1 MGIKLVTFYAS
12 TVTPQ
17 DDALIYETALSGSG
31 MIYGGT
37 VTIKSANVLHVA
49 SGHGA
54 LCGRKFTIEETDV
67 PVVLASTGTLLGR
80 IYIHMDLSDTDEPIS
95 LEVETGSSLA
105 PVIQQQDV
113 NINDGVYEI
122 NLATFDVDTATIS
135 NLENVA
141 PFIDSTPDAEF
152 SPSSQNAIQ
161 NKVITKALG
170 NPEIIGGAAS
180 RPYVKGELL
189 LASDGQLYEVTADIS
204 YQGLITVGGNVR
216 STGNIITQ
224 ISNCANSIDTINT
237 QINYSIKSLTL
248 SRSTLPAGSQVTI
261 GTLPSGGVYLVSVNL
276 RLQSG
281 TFGSGVIVSPCEG
294 IIQNNHDYGQHF
306 CIANGGSNINVHNY
320 ASSQLTLHSG
330 SSIKYIKLK

>member
-67 PVVLASTGTLLGR
+67 PVVLAPTGTLLGR

-95 LEVETGSSLA
+95 LEIETGSALA

-113 NINDGVYEI
+113 NIIDGVYEI

-135 NLENVA
+135 NLENVT
-141 PFIDSTPDAEF
+141 PFIDSIPDAEF
-152 SPSSQNAIQ
+152 SPSSQNTIQ

-180 RPYVKGELL
+180 QPYVKGELL
-189 LASDGQLYEVTADIS
+189 LSSDGQLYEVTADIS
-204 YQGLITVGGNVR
+204 YQSLINVGGNVR

-224 ISNCANSIDTINT
+224 ISKIANSIKSATI
-237 QINYSIKSLTL
+237 
-248 SRSTLPAGSQVTI
+248 
-261 GTLPSGGVYLVSVNL
+261 
-276 RLQSG
+276 SG
-281 TFGSGVIVSPCEG
+281 TTSATGNFT
-294 IIQNNHDYGQHF
+294 
-306 CIANGGSNINVHNY
+306 SNIKISERLIICAYSNSVDGVTVLPY
-320 ASSQLTLHSG
+320 TTSG
-330 SSIKYIKLK
+330 NTYYQIKALWYTNEAYSNKSISITYYYIDK

>member
-17 DDALIYETALSGSG
+17 DDALVYETALSGSG

-95 LEVETGSSLA
+95 LEIETGSALA

-113 NINDGVYEI
+113 NIIDGVYEI

-141 PFIDSTPDAEF
+141 PFIDSIPDAEF

-180 RPYVKGELL
+180 QPYVKGELL

-204 YQGLITVGGNVR
+204 YQSLINVGGNVR

-224 ISNCANSIDTINT
+224 ISNFKNLPALTQIGSTGVYYRYFNRMVELYINKTVNVTNQGVVLATLPDTIPKPSQNILESAGNT
-237 QINYSIKSLTL
+237 LDPQYPTIQIFIN
-248 SRSTLPAGSQVTI
+248 STTNAVHAQAWSTI
-261 GTLPSGGVYLVSVNL
+261 NNVNVRAHIVY
-276 RLQSG
+276 
-281 TFGSGVIVSPCEG
+281 F
-294 IIQNNHDYGQHF
+294 
-306 CIANGGSNINVHNY
+306 A
-320 ASSQLTLHSG
+320 
-330 SSIKYIKLK
+330 

>member
-17 DDALIYETALSGSG
+17 DDALVYETALSGSG

-113 NINDGVYEI
+113 NIIDGVYEI

-141 PFIDSTPDAEF
+141 PFIDSIPDAEF

-204 YQGLITVGGNVR
+204 YQGLINVGGNVR

-224 ISNCANSIDTINT
+224 ISNFAKNNLDS
-237 QINYSIKSLTL
+237 Y
-248 SRSTLPAGSQVTI
+248 
-261 GTLPSGGVYLVSVNL
+261 VNL
-276 RLQSG
+276 IGYTQSWY
-281 TFGSGVIVSPCEG
+281 TFPEDGYVHIYCNSAGNINASISGANGNNNFSMACSRNNSDTNIVQACFVKKGMKFKVYYDSGVG
-294 IIQNNHDYGQHF
+294 AARY
-306 CIANGGSNINVHNY
+306 Y
-320 ASSQLTLHSG
+320 
-330 SSIKYIKLK
+330 KLIP

>member
-1 MGIKLVTFYAS
+1 M
-12 TVTPQ
+12 
-17 DDALIYETALSGSG
+17 
-31 MIYGGT
+31 
-37 VTIKSANVLHVA
+37 LHVA

-95 LEVETGSSLA
+95 LEIETGSALA

-113 NINDGVYEI
+113 NIIDGVYEI

-141 PFIDSTPDAEF
+141 PFIDSIPDAEF

-204 YQGLITVGGNVR
+204 YQGLINVGGNVS

-224 ISNCANSIDTINT
+224 ISNLANQLNFSITSMN
-237 QINYSIKSLTL
+237 L
-248 SRSTLPAGSQVTI
+248 SRSTLPAGQGVSI
-261 GTLPSGGVYLVSVNL
+261 GTLPAGGVYLVSVNL

-281 TFGSGVIVSPCEG
+281 TFGNGVIISPCDG
-294 IIQNNHDYGQHF
+294 IVQNNHDYGQHF
-306 CIANGGSNINVHNY
+306 CVASGGSSIIVHNY
-320 ASSQLTLHSG
+320 SGSQLTLHSG
-330 SSIKYIKLK
+330 SNIKYVKIK

>member
-17 DDALIYETALSGSG
+17 DDALVYETALSGSG

-113 NINDGVYEI
+113 NIIDGVYEI

-141 PFIDSTPDAEF
+141 PFIDSIPDAEF

-204 YQGLITVGGNVR
+204 YQGLIDVGGNVR

-224 ISNCANSIDTINT
+224 ISNFAKNT
-237 QINYSIKSLTL
+237 LG
-248 SRSTLPAGSQVTI
+248 STVNILGYTTSQY
-261 GTLPSGGVYLVSVNL
+261 TLPSDGYVRIECYPTSGAFITLYVDGRVFLRAIGVTGAQTTFETMYLRKGMKVNVL
-276 RLQSG
+276 FDSLNVNH
-281 TFGSGVIVSPCEG
+281 TAVFHPIV
-294 IIQNNHDYGQHF
+294 
-306 CIANGGSNINVHNY
+306 
-320 ASSQLTLHSG
+320 
-330 SSIKYIKLK
+330 

>member
-17 DDALIYETALSGSG
+17 DDALVYETALSGSG

-113 NINDGVYEI
+113 NIIDGVYEI

-141 PFIDSTPDAEF
+141 PFIESIPDAEF

-204 YQGLITVGGNVR
+204 YQGLINVGGNVR

-224 ISNCANSIDTINT
+224 ISNLANQILIEMQSKTITGNG
-237 QINYSIKSLTL
+237 QIYREQTYNVAKTGYTPIGVAGWNVGNVEYIINCIYKNGSLYAMATRNNGATWTASL
-248 SRSTLPAGSQVTI
+248 NFNVA
-261 GTLPSGGVYLVSVNL
+261 
-276 RLQSG
+276 
-281 TFGSGVIVSPCEG
+281 
-294 IIQNNHDYGQHF
+294 IIFQKNN
-306 CIANGGSNINVHNY
+306 
-320 ASSQLTLHSG
+320 
-330 SSIKYIKLK
+330 

>member
-1 MGIKLVTFYAS
+1 
-12 TVTPQ
+12 
-17 DDALIYETALSGSG
+17 

-95 LEVETGSSLA
+95 LEIETGSALA

-113 NINDGVYEI
+113 NIIDGVYEI

-141 PFIDSTPDAEF
+141 PFIDSIPDAEF

-189 LASDGQLYEVTADIS
+189 LASDGQLYEVTPDIS
-204 YQGLITVGGNVR
+204 YQGLINVGGNVS

-224 ISNCANSIDTINT
+224 ISNITNS
-237 QINYSIKSLTL
+237 K
-248 SRSTLPAGSQVTI
+248 
-261 GTLPSGGVYLVSVNL
+261 
-276 RLQSG
+276 
-281 TFGSGVIVSPCEG
+281 TFGTGVNVTSYTSSNKYTATSDGVIVL
-294 IIQNNHDYGQHF
+294 
-306 CIANGGSNINVHNY
+306 NGGNTGAFIRGDIDGIVFCNPTGVSPY
-320 ASSQLTLHSG
+320 AG
-330 SSIKYIKLK
+330 SSITPIRKGQKFYVSIKDSGHSNQTAYFYPYISA

>member
-17 DDALIYETALSGSG
+17 DDALVYETALSGSG

-113 NINDGVYEI
+113 NIIDGVYEI

-141 PFIDSTPDAEF
+141 PFIDSIPDAEF
-152 SPSSQNAIQ
+152 SPSSQNTIQ

-204 YQGLITVGGNVR
+204 YQGLINVGGNVR

-224 ISNCANSIDTINT
+224 INNVANLIPLNYGIEDIPFQNGGLMDANLRFKRVRIFNANSGA
-237 QINYSIKSLTL
+237 
-248 SRSTLPAGSQVTI
+248 LPAFAT
-261 GTLPSGGVYLVSVNL
+261 SGNNDMIVINHWYSANNESLAIQIAYNL
-276 RLQSG
+276 RADNIAFRRFLNGWQPWH
-281 TFGSGVIVSPCEG
+281 T
-294 IIQNNHDYGQHF
+294 II
-306 CIANGGSNINVHNY
+306 
-320 ASSQLTLHSG
+320 
-330 SSIKYIKLK
+330 